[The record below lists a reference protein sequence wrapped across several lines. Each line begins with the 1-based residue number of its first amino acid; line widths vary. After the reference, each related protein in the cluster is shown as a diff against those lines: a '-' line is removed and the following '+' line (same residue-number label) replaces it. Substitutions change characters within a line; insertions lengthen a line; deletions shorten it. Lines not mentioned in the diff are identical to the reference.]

1 MKKLFVAVAMAVVAA
16 SAKDLTDNE
25 IAKRDAAKWGGGMAL
40 YGRWA
45 DEAALMRERTADL
58 SESIKKAVE
67 VSALK
72 KPGREAT
79 LTLLAGLLKDSHALV
94 VNPEAG
100 RAMGSKSG
108 PDEDRGIEALN
119 GLKKVLKRIDGN
131 SRFNFDGLLAPI
143 LANDMVKLAHR
154 MDAAV
159 YQLEYARPSKVFKA
173 FDSAYDEFMK
183 YTGMM
188 DSNKSK
194 GITGPDILI
203 VSKMDKFARN
213 DFTPKASIDRTARVA
228 DGLVAVLTDE
238 SVSKLSTT
246 LNDVE
251 ARLGKAKSAVLAD
264 SEYFSKHS
272 MDICPKDRAMVAGLV
287 ANFVMLVDELQSFVE
302 TNRKLVSKIEN
313 KSSEAGML
321 RSLKEEISPNYAL
334 FVKGGPGANGHQEY
348 ARRIAEGIADCKKHY
363 LKVARRINGPD
374 WKDE

>member
-16 SAKDLTDNE
+16 SAQNITDDE
-25 IAKRDAAKWGGGMAL
+25 IAKRDAAKWGGGMSL

-45 DEAALMRERTADL
+45 DEAAVMREKTTDL

-72 KPGREAT
+72 KPGHETT
-79 LTLLAGLLKDSHALV
+79 LTLLAGLLKDSNSLV
-94 VNPEAG
+94 INPEGG

-108 PDEDRGIEALN
+108 PDEDRGIAALN

-131 SRFNFDGLLAPI
+131 SRFSFDGVLAPI
-143 LANDMVKLAHR
+143 LANDVVKLAHR

-159 YQLEYARPSKVFKA
+159 YQLECARASKIFKA
-173 FDSAYDEFMK
+173 FDAAYDEFMK
-183 YTGMM
+183 YMGMM

-194 GITGPDILI
+194 GITGPEVLM
-203 VSKMDKFARN
+203 VSKMDKYARN
-213 DFTPKASIDRTARVA
+213 DFTPKASIDRTARVT

-238 SVSKLSTT
+238 SVSKVSTT

-251 ARLGKAKSAVLAD
+251 ARLGKVKSAVLAD

-272 MDICPKDRAMVAGLV
+272 MDLCPKDRAMVAGLV

-334 FVKGGPGANGHQEY
+334 FVKGGPGENGHQEY
-348 ARRIAEGIADCKKHY
+348 ARRIADGIADCKKHY
-363 LKVARRINGPD
+363 LKIARRINGPD
-374 WKDE
+374 WKGE